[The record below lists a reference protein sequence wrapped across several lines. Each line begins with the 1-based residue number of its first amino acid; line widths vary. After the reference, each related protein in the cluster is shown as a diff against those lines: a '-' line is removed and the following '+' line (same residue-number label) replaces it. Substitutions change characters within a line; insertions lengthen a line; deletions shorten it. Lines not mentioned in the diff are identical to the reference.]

1 MAKKQLEK
9 DLSTE
14 EKILEAAR
22 KVFTQKGYAATRT
35 RDIADEAGINLA
47 LLNYYFRSKE
57 KLFFHIMTETVQ
69 ELFAFMLPII
79 NNEETSLDE
88 KIEIFAHKYIE
99 VVTKNPNLP
108 LFLSSEIQKADSD
121 YKLPIE
127 KVINSTALLKQIKNR
142 NPNLDPIHFFMNL
155 LGMTIF
161 PFFAKPVL
169 TKFNILDE
177 KKFNK
182 MNEERKKLIPVW
194 IKTLLN
200 N

>member
-1 MAKKQLEK
+1 MAKKELEK

-22 KVFTQKGYAATRT
+22 KVFTEKGYAATRT

-69 ELFAFMLPII
+69 ELVAFMLPII

-121 YKLPIE
+121 YKLPLDKI
-127 KVINSTALLKQIKNR
+127 INSAPLLKQIKKR
-142 NPNLDPIHFFMNL
+142 NPDLDPIHFFMNL

-169 TKFNILDE
+169 TKFNVLDE

-194 IKTLLN
+194 IKTLLDN
-200 N
+200 

>member
-1 MAKKQLEK
+1 MAKKELEK

-22 KVFTQKGYAATRT
+22 KVFTEKGYAATRT

-69 ELFAFMLPII
+69 ELVAFMLPII

-121 YKLPIE
+121 YKLPLDKI
-127 KVINSTALLKQIKNR
+127 INSAPLLKQIKKR
-142 NPNLDPIHFFMNL
+142 NPDLDPIHFFMNL

-169 TKFNILDE
+169 TKFNVLDE

-182 MNEERKKLIPVW
+182 MNEERKKLIPIW
-194 IKTLLN
+194 IKTLLDN
-200 N
+200 

>member
-1 MAKKQLEK
+1 MAKKELVK

-22 KVFTQKGYAATRT
+22 KVFTEKGYAATRT

-57 KLFFHIMTETVQ
+57 KLFFKIMTQTVE

-79 NNEETSLDE
+79 SNEATSLDE
-88 KIEIFAHKYIE
+88 KIEIFANKYIE
-99 VVTKNPNLP
+99 VVSQNPNLP

-121 YKLPIE
+121 YTLPID
-127 KVINSTALLKQIKNR
+127 KIINNTSLLKQIKKR
-142 NPNLDPIHFFMNL
+142 NPKMEPIHFFMNL

-161 PFFAKPVL
+161 PFFAMPVL

-182 MNEERKKLIPVW
+182 MNEERKKLIPIW
-194 IKTLLN
+194 IKTLLDN
-200 N
+200 